1 MILLELTYEAPN
13 AYPKWEPVDARATK
27 AYANLRSPVLKE
39 GAISNRDWKLLEIA
53 ATPTKQNREVS
64 SNRDKIAPPPNVK
77 KVGGKPIATKEPGDT
92 SPGRRGRRQ
101 SAGRQRHEGGDN
113 FSTYPLDHLSVRP
126 ACSFGHNR
134 PALAALSP
142 PVQISYPG
150 MSSENETTTSPNA
163 TAQNHSD
170 ASNSS
175 SDSGSSGSSVS
186 SGGSGAAGVSGH
198 AGAPSPTGVLSSSGA
213 SSLAADHA
221 HAQARAAE
229 TSRAPFPVLVVD
241 DSPVAR
247 KLVECSLP
255 KSEYAILL
263 AKTGQEAIEKF
274 AEHRPGLIITD
285 WLMPDFSGI
294 ELCERIRREFRNHFT
309 YIIVLTGVQE
319 KTAVVRGLKAGADE
333 YLTKP
338 FDPDELLAR
347 AGVGRRIIQMHREIE
362 EKNRLLEQLALT
374 DQLTDLPNRRAVEE
388 WAKRQISAAARHE
401 FPFWVIMTDLD
412 KFKTINDTWGHDAG
426 DTVLRKFAEILKS
439 NTRSSDICGRIGG
452 DEFLMIITHSQPEGI
467 QLAIER
473 MRAQVEAQRFE
484 FNGQEVTLTASFGVA
499 SFRRGQ
505 VPDLERLIVQAD
517 VALYSAKRRG
527 RNCVAIP
534 TTEVR

>member
-1 MILLELTYEAPN
+1 MGP
-13 AYPKWEPVDARATK
+13 
-27 AYANLRSPVLKE
+27 
-39 GAISNRDWKLLEIA
+39 
-53 ATPTKQNREVS
+53 
-64 SNRDKIAPPPNVK
+64 
-77 KVGGKPIATKEPGDT
+77 
-92 SPGRRGRRQ
+92 
-101 SAGRQRHEGGDN
+101 
-113 FSTYPLDHLSVRP
+113 
-126 ACSFGHNR
+126 
-134 PALAALSP
+134 
-142 PVQISYPG
+142 
-150 MSSENETTTSPNA
+150 ENETTVSPNTSA
-163 TAQNHSD
+163 PNPPGEAAITA
-170 ASNSS
+170 AR
-175 SDSGSSGSSVS
+175 
-186 SGGSGAAGVSGH
+186 
-198 AGAPSPTGVLSSSGA
+198 PTET
-213 SSLAADHA
+213 
-221 HAQARAAE
+221 ARP
-229 TSRAPFPVLVVD
+229 PFPVLVVD

-255 KSEYAILL
+255 KNEYSILI

-285 WLMPDFSGI
+285 FLMPDFSGI
-294 ELCERIRREFRNHFT
+294 DLCERIRREFRDCFT
-309 YIIVLTGVQE
+309 YIIVLTGVHE

-374 DQLTDLPNRRAVEE
+374 DLLTDLPNRRAVEE

-412 KFKTINDTWGHDAG
+412 QFKTINDTWGHDAG
-426 DTVLRKFAEILKS
+426 DTVLKKFAEILKS

-467 QLAIER
+467 NLAIER
-473 MRAQVEAQRFE
+473 MRSQVESQRFV
-484 FNGQEVTLTASFGVA
+484 FNGQEVGVTASFGVA

-505 VPDLERLIVQAD
+505 IPDLERLIVQAD

-527 RNCVAIP
+527 RNCISIP

>member
-1 MILLELTYEAPN
+1 MSPLRFVRPAS
-13 AYPKWEPVDARATK
+13 PKSQADVARTVK
-27 AYANLRSPVLKE
+27 LVTNRCV
-39 GAISNRDWKLLEIA
+39 SNRDTKLLEIVV
-53 ATPTKQNREVS
+53 TRSKQTTES
-64 SNRDKIAPPPNVK
+64 ISNRNQIGHSPNTFEPQLLTRQLLAP
-77 KVGGKPIATKEPGDT
+77 D
-92 SPGRRGRRQ
+92 R
-101 SAGRQRHEGGDN
+101 
-113 FSTYPLDHLSVRP
+113 FSHRAHLSFSP
-126 ACSFGHNR
+126 AYSFRHTR
-134 PALAALSP
+134 PALTAVSL
-142 PVQISYPG
+142 PVRISCLL
-150 MSSENETTTSPNA
+150 MASENDTTVSNTAAPNSPA
-163 TAQNHSD
+163 

-175 SDSGSSGSSVS
+175 TAQGS
-186 SGGSGAAGVSGH
+186 AAASNS
-198 AGAPSPTGVLSSSGA
+198 AGA
-213 SSLAADHA
+213 SSLAADL
-221 HAQARAAE
+221 AQARAAD
-229 TSRAPFPVLVVD
+229 TAHGPFPVLVVD

-426 DTVLRKFAEILKS
+426 DAVLRKFAEILKS

-473 MRAQVEAQRFE
+473 MRAQVEAQRFV
-484 FNGQEVTLTASFGVA
+484 FNGQEVSLTASFGVA

-527 RNCVAIP
+527 RNCVSIP

>member
-1 MILLELTYEAPN
+1 
-13 AYPKWEPVDARATK
+13 
-27 AYANLRSPVLKE
+27 
-39 GAISNRDWKLLEIA
+39 
-53 ATPTKQNREVS
+53 
-64 SNRDKIAPPPNVK
+64 
-77 KVGGKPIATKEPGDT
+77 
-92 SPGRRGRRQ
+92 
-101 SAGRQRHEGGDN
+101 
-113 FSTYPLDHLSVRP
+113 
-126 ACSFGHNR
+126 
-134 PALAALSP
+134 
-142 PVQISYPG
+142 
-150 MSSENETTTSPNA
+150 MSSENEATISPNA
-163 TAQNHSD
+163 ASPNPSD

-175 SDSGSSGSSVS
+175 SS
-186 SGGSGAAGVSGH
+186 SGAAGASHSANAASHASAPGS
-198 AGAPSPTGVLSSSGA
+198 AGASNSAGA

-221 HAQARAAE
+221 QNRAAE
-229 TSRAPFPVLVVD
+229 ISHGPFPVLVVD

-426 DTVLRKFAEILKS
+426 DAVLKKFAEILKA

-473 MRAQVEAQRFE
+473 MRAQVEAQRFV
-484 FNGQEVTLTASFGVA
+484 FNGQEVSLTASFGVA

-527 RNCVAIP
+527 RNCVSIP